1 MLNKSEKPRLFPEH
15 FPVGQISG
23 SECDFTKGK
32 ISMPRGGED
41 PLEYWYTEDP
51 EESEY
56 LNEEFQRN
64 IELKIELLQKEGWN
78 PVKQKFWAT
87 TQSHLDL
94 GWMWQFRQGVA
105 KAERTLAKAH
115 EHFKLFK
122 PFTFTGSQP
131 AQYQWVKYNSP
142 EIWDKILVDV
152 ASGRHELQG
161 GCWSEADGRMPS
173 GEAWVR
179 QRLYGQLFYAR
190 NFGKIANIEWF
201 PDSFGYA
208 DNMSQIFA
216 RSGAEGFMTA
226 KLTSNKQ
233 TKWPFWAWWWEG
245 PDGSKLLSY
254 LSGNHNKLGPLGG
267 FDVPQRDS
275 DVRESYVKSYRLLK
289 PGTELRINYEQD
301 KPEEHPNVSDDEL
314 PIIACFFGEGDG
326 GHGPQGVE
334 MATYRGF
341 AERGHVKWAS
351 TAEIFAELATY
362 AERLPVWKDELYY
375 QFHRG
380 SLTTQAMMKRMNR
393 KYEWTLPVIEGL
405 YALITTLKPGAW
417 TSYNSFYTDPKDQIP
432 TADNPIEQM
441 WQNCCLMQFHDVLPG
456 TSIPEVYDECF
467 EFWSQDTTLM
477 DRLKTEA
484 IQELKTALQI
494 DGKKEEKG
502 MIQGEN
508 LYYHLIPIVI
518 ANSSG
523 AEGERLIELPVHA
536 RDDMI
541 PIAFFFNSQIY
552 PIQTVDA
559 DKIGFILDR
568 KPDRIVFPL
577 NIPAWTAGVGE
588 MFAISSSLNAK
599 IDINTLKSIQNII
612 LDKTNQENMGIV
624 TQNHQTKIKSK
635 ELAIIISNDTG
646 YLDQIL
652 FKGIEL
658 LKNPAKIQAYID
670 KPKDE
675 FCWNLMPNW
684 WDFPKTEFFH
694 KPEISIQEQGPV
706 RHVVRVTQTFG
717 NASKALID
725 YTMYA
730 NIPGFGIEIALD
742 FHETETLLKFEL
754 PFSINSQD
762 TIAETPYS
770 TCRRKNNPIANHDVA
785 RWEKWMHTFV
795 TIEDE
800 LKKMGCAVINEGKYG
815 FDTKNE
821 RLGISL
827 VRGAQY
833 PGANVVAW
841 VKETR
846 KARKDAG
853 LGEPPTHTDQGEH
866 LIRLWILPYEGS
878 WQDGQVHAF
887 AHAFNAPVVAQM
899 FPTTDSF
906 EIKQAEK
913 TLKSISQ
920 DAIVHQQQWQFIAT
934 SNPTIEITAFKPGE
948 QIPEFMNPDH
958 LPRGLVLRVV
968 NNLNVNNSG
977 SLRISPLILKGAKNI
992 IEVDL
997 LERSLPNGFKTI
1009 IQTENSS
1016 LFEISLSLKPH
1027 EIRTFKIY

>member
-1 MLNKSEKPRLFPEH
+1 
-15 FPVGQISG
+15 
-23 SECDFTKGK
+23 
-32 ISMPRGGED
+32 
-41 PLEYWYTEDP
+41 
-51 EESEY
+51 
-56 LNEEFQRN
+56 
-64 IELKIELLQKEGWN
+64 
-78 PVKQKFWAT
+78 
-87 TQSHLDL
+87 
-94 GWMWQFRQGVA
+94 
-105 KAERTLAKAH
+105 
-115 EHFKLFK
+115 
-122 PFTFTGSQP
+122 
-131 AQYQWVKYNSP
+131 
-142 EIWDKILVDV
+142 
-152 ASGRHELQG
+152 
-161 GCWSEADGRMPS
+161 
-173 GEAWVR
+173 
-179 QRLYGQLFYAR
+179 
-190 NFGKIANIEWF
+190 
-201 PDSFGYA
+201 
-208 DNMSQIFA
+208 
-216 RSGAEGFMTA
+216 
-226 KLTSNKQ
+226 
-233 TKWPFWAWWWEG
+233 
-245 PDGSKLLSY
+245 
-254 LSGNHNKLGPLGG
+254 
-267 FDVPQRDS
+267 
-275 DVRESYVKSYRLLK
+275 
-289 PGTELRINYEQD
+289 
-301 KPEEHPNVSDDEL
+301 
-314 PIIACFFGEGDG
+314 
-326 GHGPQGVE
+326 
-334 MATYRGF
+334 
-341 AERGHVKWAS
+341 
-351 TAEIFAELATY
+351 
-362 AERLPVWKDELYY
+362 
-375 QFHRG
+375 
-380 SLTTQAMMKRMNR
+380 
-393 KYEWTLPVIEGL
+393 
-405 YALITTLKPGAW
+405 
-417 TSYNSFYTDPKDQIP
+417 
-432 TADNPIEQM
+432 
-441 WQNCCLMQFHDVLPG
+441 
-456 TSIPEVYDECF
+456 
-467 EFWSQDTTLM
+467 
-477 DRLKTEA
+477 
-484 IQELKTALQI
+484 
-494 DGKKEEKG
+494 
-502 MIQGEN
+502 
-508 LYYHLIPIVI
+508 
-518 ANSSG
+518 
-523 AEGERLIELPVHA
+523 
-536 RDDMI
+536 
-541 PIAFFFNSQIY
+541 
-552 PIQTVDA
+552 
-559 DKIGFILDR
+559 
-568 KPDRIVFPL
+568 
-577 NIPAWTAGVGE
+577 
-588 MFAISSSLNAK
+588 
-599 IDINTLKSIQNII
+599 
-612 LDKTNQENMGIV
+612 
-624 TQNHQTKIKSK
+624 
-635 ELAIIISNDTG
+635 
-646 YLDQIL
+646 L

-846 KARKDAG
+846 KALKDAG